1 MVAHKLAA
9 SWLPVDFRLPAVPQA
24 ALGILAFE
32 AAAAMS
38 KLLSLHRS
46 LSEQEVSRLRSDAM
60 RSPGVSYL
68 NSTDQT
74 FLLRLA
80 CAELVLSLDA
90 AAAAVARLGL
100 RCGIDFGGVYASLKA
115 GAHDARIDPLL
126 AKGLKVKAK
135 KMERLVAAT
144 SKLCSEMEALGELEA
159 DERKLTS
166 RGWIRHSGP
175 IPAKL
180 TDPQPP
186 PPQMAD
192 SFGAD
197 SLRQEIKTQL
207 LKVRRLKEESLW
219 SQSYEKAVSLMA
231 RAACAVFVRICAVF
245 GQYVPGLPPPMPC
258 TASDSVQARLSK
270 LLSPRA
276 GKARA
281 SSGPITRRERER
293 DGAPSR
299 VHPPMQH
306 QQLSNSCPIIGLR
319 PLSGHKPGVD
329 WRKLL
334 DAPPRTLGGAGLDQ
348 QYANVI
354 VSAEELLQ
362 MEAEGR
368 QEEANAERAEMY
380 EMLPGKLRAA
390 VRSKLRD
397 WWRDP
402 GPLDAG
408 LADGWKEAVDRIM
421 AWLGPMAHDTVQ
433 WQAERTMDRT
443 RRFDGGTRVYALQTL
458 RWADK
463 EKAEAAI
470 VEVLVALS
478 CICWYEERRRGS
490 LRHSSTVQR
499 R

>member
-1 MVAHKLAA
+1 MVAQKLAA

-24 ALGILAFE
+24 SLGILAFE

-38 KLLSLHRS
+38 RLLSLHSS

-60 RSPGVSYL
+60 RSSGVSYL
-68 NSTDQT
+68 NSTDQA

-115 GAHDARIDPLL
+115 GAHDARIDPLV

-144 SKLCSEMEALGELEA
+144 SRLCSEMEALGELEA

-180 TDPQPP
+180 TTDPPTHLLTGGGGG
-186 PPQMAD
+186 D
-192 SFGAD
+192 TFGAD

-219 SQSYEKAVSLMA
+219 SKSYEKAVGLMA
-231 RAACAVFVRICAVF
+231 RAACAVFVRICTVF
-245 GQYVPGLPPPMPC
+245 GHYVPGLPPPMPC
-258 TASDSVQARLSK
+258 TAGDSVQARLSK

-281 SSGPITRRERER
+281 SSGPITRREREL
-293 DGAPSR
+293 GAPAR
-299 VHPPMQH
+299 VHPPMQQH
-306 QQLSNSCPIIGLR
+306 LSNSCPIIGLR

-334 DAPPRTLGGAGLDQ
+334 DAPPSTLGGAGLEQ

-408 LADGWKEAVDRIM
+408 LADGWKEAVARIM
-421 AWLGPMAHDTVQ
+421 AWLGPMAHHTVQ

-490 LRHSSTVQR
+490 VRHTSVR
-499 R
+499 

>member
-1 MVAHKLAA
+1 MVAQKAAA

-46 LSEQEVSRLRSDAM
+46 LSEHEVSRLRSDAM
-60 RSPGVSYL
+60 RSSGVAYL
-68 NSTDQT
+68 NSTDQA

-90 AAAAVARLGL
+90 AAASVARLGL

-115 GAHDARIDPLL
+115 GAHDARIDPLV

-175 IPAKL
+175 IPAKQ
-180 TDPQPP
+180 TDPHPL
-186 PPQMAD
+186 MSGGGGGGD
-192 SFGAD
+192 TFGAD

-219 SQSYEKAVSLMA
+219 NQSYEKAVGLMA
-231 RAACAVFVRICAVF
+231 RAACAVFVRICSVF
-245 GQYVPGLPPPMPC
+245 GQFVPGLPPPMPC
-258 TASDSVQARLSK
+258 TASDSVQTRLSK

-281 SSGPITRRERER
+281 SSGPITRRERE
-293 DGAPSR
+293 GAPSR
-299 VHPPMQH
+299 DYHPPM
-306 QQLSNSCPIIGLR
+306 QLSNSCPIIGLR
-319 PLSGHKPGVD
+319 PLTGKRPGVD

-334 DAPPRTLGGAGLDQ
+334 DAPPSTLGGSGLDQ

-408 LADGWKEAVDRIM
+408 LAEGWKEAVARIM

-490 LRHSSTVQR
+490 VRLPSIH
-499 R
+499 

>member
-1 MVAHKLAA
+1 MVAQKLAA

-46 LSEQEVSRLRSDAM
+46 LSEHEVSRLRSDAM
-60 RSPGVSYL
+60 RSSGVAYL
-68 NSTDQT
+68 NSVDQA

-90 AAAAVARLGL
+90 AAASVARLGL

-115 GAHDARIDPLL
+115 GAHDARMDQLV

-180 TDPQPP
+180 TDPPP
-186 PPQMAD
+186 LMSGGGGGGD
-192 SFGAD
+192 TFGAD

-219 SQSYEKAVSLMA
+219 SQSYENAVGLMA
-231 RAACAVFVRICAVF
+231 RAACAVFARICAVF

-258 TASDSVQARLSK
+258 TASDSVQTRLSK

-281 SSGPITRRERER
+281 SSGPITRRER
-293 DGAPSR
+293 DGHGAPSR
-299 VHPPMQH
+299 VYPPM
-306 QQLSNSCPIIGLR
+306 QLSNSCPIIGLR
-319 PLSGHKPGVD
+319 PLSGHNKPGVD

-334 DAPPRTLGGAGLDQ
+334 DAPPSTLGGAGLDQ

-408 LADGWKEAVDRIM
+408 LADGWKEAVERIM
-421 AWLGPMAHDTVQ
+421 AWLGPMAHHTVQ

-490 LRHSSTVQR
+490 VRHTSIR
-499 R
+499 

>member
-1 MVAHKLAA
+1 ML
-9 SWLPVDFRLPAVPQA
+9 FRSQ
-24 ALGILAFE
+24 
-32 AAAAMS
+32 
-38 KLLSLHRS
+38 
-46 LSEQEVSRLRSDAM
+46 Q
-60 RSPGVSYL
+60 
-68 NSTDQT
+68 
-74 FLLRLA
+74 
-80 CAELVLSLDA
+80 
-90 AAAAVARLGL
+90 
-100 RCGIDFGGVYASLKA
+100 
-115 GAHDARIDPLL
+115 
-126 AKGLKVKAK
+126 
-135 KMERLVAAT
+135 AAT

-175 IPAKL
+175 IPAKH
-180 TDPQPP
+180 TDPPP
-186 PPQMAD
+186 LMTGGGGD
-192 SFGAD
+192 TFGAD

-219 SQSYEKAVSLMA
+219 NQSYEKAVSLMA
-231 RAACAVFVRICAVF
+231 RAACAVFARICTVF
-245 GQYVPGLPPPMPC
+245 GQFVPGLPPPMPC
-258 TASDSVQARLSK
+258 TASDSVQTRLSK

-281 SSGPITRRERER
+281 SSGPITRRER

-299 VHPPMQH
+299 AYPPM
-306 QQLSNSCPIIGLR
+306 QLSNSCPIIGLS
-319 PLSGHKPGVD
+319 PLTGKKPGVD
-329 WRKLL
+329 WRKVL
-334 DAPPRTLGGAGLDQ
+334 DAPPSTLGGSGLDQ

-408 LADGWKEAVDRIM
+408 LADGWKEAVERIM
-421 AWLGPMAHDTVQ
+421 AWLGPMARDTVQ

-490 LRHSSTVQR
+490 IRLPSIH
-499 R
+499 

>member
-1 MVAHKLAA
+1 MVAQRAA
-9 SWLPVDFRLPAVPQA
+9 SWLPVDFRLPAGPQA
-24 ALGILAFE
+24 TLGILAFE

-38 KLLSLHRS
+38 RLLSLHRS

-60 RSPGVSYL
+60 RSPGVAYL
-68 NSTDQT
+68 NSTDQA

-80 CAELVLSLDA
+80 CAELVASLDA

-100 RCGIDFGGVYASLKA
+100 RCGIDFGGVYASVKA
-115 GAHDARIDPLL
+115 GGVSNSDARLDPLL
-126 AKGLKVKAK
+126 AGKGGLKVKAK

-144 SKLCSEMEALGELEA
+144 SKLCSEMEALDELEA
-159 DERKLTS
+159 AERKLAT
-166 RGWIRHSGP
+166 RGWSRLSGP

-180 TDPQPP
+180 APDPP
-186 PPQMAD
+186 PCASDPL
-192 SFGAD
+192 GAE
-197 SLRQEIKTQL
+197 SIRQEIKTQQ

-219 SQSYEKAVSLMA
+219 SQSYEKAVGLMA
-231 RAACAVFVRICAVF
+231 RAACAVFARICTVF
-245 GQYVPGLPPPMPC
+245 GQYVPGLPPAPTPSSSA
-258 TASDSVQARLSK
+258 TTSDRVQTRIAK
-270 LLSPRA
+270 LLNPRT
-276 GKARA
+276 GKAKA
-281 SSGPITRRERER
+281 SSGPMLAR
-293 DGAPSR
+293 PSR
-299 VHPPMQH
+299 VHPPAP
-306 QQLSNSCPIIGLR
+306 LSSSCPIIGTIR
-319 PLSGHKPGVD
+319 PYSSGSGQKPGGTD

-334 DAPPRTLGGAGLDQ
+334 DAPPSTVGGAGLDQ

-354 VSAEELLQ
+354 ASAEQLLQ

-397 WWRDP
+397 WWRRDP
-402 GPLDAG
+402 GPLDDG
-408 LADGWKEAVDRIM
+408 LAEGWKEAVGRIM
-421 AWLGPMAHDTVQ
+421 AWLGPMARDTVQ
-433 WQAERTMDRT
+433 WQAERNMDRT

-478 CICWYEERRRGS
+478 CVCWYEERRRGS
-490 LRHSSTVQR
+490 VRL
-499 R
+499 

>member
-1 MVAHKLAA
+1 MVAHKAA

-32 AAAAMS
+32 AGAAMS

-60 RSPGVSYL
+60 RSPGVAYL
-68 NSTDQT
+68 NSTDQA

-100 RCGIDFGGVYASLKA
+100 RCGIDFAGVYASIKA
-115 GAHDARIDPLL
+115 GAHDARLDLL
-126 AKGLKVKAK
+126 AAKGLKVKAK

-144 SKLCSEMEALGELEA
+144 SKLCSEMEALDELESA
-159 DERKLTS
+159 ERKLTV
-166 RGWIRHSGP
+166 RGWSRLSGP
-175 IPAKL
+175 IPQKL
-180 TDPQPP
+180 AD
-186 PPQMAD
+186 PPQAGD
-192 SFGAD
+192 SMGAD
-197 SLRQEIKTQL
+197 SLKQEIKTQL

-219 SQSYEKAVSLMA
+219 SQSYEKAVGLMA

-245 GQYVPGLPPPMPC
+245 GQFVPGLPPPMPS
-258 TASDSVQARLSK
+258 TSAESVQTRLSK
-270 LLSPRA
+270 LLMSPRT
-276 GKARA
+276 GKTKA
-281 SSGPITRRERER
+281 SSGPITRREREGA
-293 DGAPSR
+293 GAPSR
-299 VHPPMQH
+299 VHPPMQ
-306 QQLSNSCPIIGLR
+306 QLSSSCPIIGQR
-319 PLSGHKPGVD
+319 PLSGQKGGVD

-334 DAPPRTLGGAGLDQ
+334 DPPASTVGGAGLDQ

-408 LADGWKEAVDRIM
+408 LAEGWKEAVERIM
-421 AWLGPMAHDTVQ
+421 AWLGPMARDTVQ
-433 WQAERTMDRT
+433 WQSERNMDRT

-463 EKAEAAI
+463 DKAEAAI

-478 CICWYEERRRGS
+478 CVCWYEERRRGS
-490 LRHSSTVQR
+490 VRVS
-499 R
+499 